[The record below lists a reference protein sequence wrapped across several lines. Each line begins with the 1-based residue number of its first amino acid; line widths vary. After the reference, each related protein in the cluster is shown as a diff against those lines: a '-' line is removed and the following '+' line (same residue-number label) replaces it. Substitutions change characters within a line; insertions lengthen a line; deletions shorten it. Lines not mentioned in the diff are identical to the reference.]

1 MSHLAASRAVGA
13 YHPLVKTWMT
23 HRSWTSVV
31 PALLMVA
38 SCLGGG
44 GCASIRVTDPVRS
57 ATEQYLM
64 AQAIE
69 EAVAQ
74 LSIDSLRDRLV
85 FVDPA
90 YLIGYQERN
99 AVQETAFLVGE
110 LRAKLLGNGVR
121 LTNKREEAQ
130 VIVEV
135 RSLGVGVDR
144 TEYLLGIPALYL
156 PQLSGGTGVPAATPE
171 LAIVKRTTQKGYGS
185 VAFVAYWNDTGELA
199 AQSGP
204 THGRTSRQ
212 DYWFF
217 GIGPSTVGD
226 VIPAQPDR

>member
-1 MSHLAASRAVGA
+1 MMRGVKDVVRYVRFSRLRRTARLCV
-13 YHPLVKTWMT
+13 
-23 HRSWTSVV
+23 
-31 PALLMVA
+31 LL
-38 SCLGGG
+38 SLLLLTGG
-44 GCASIRVTDPVRS
+44 GCASIRVTDPPRS

-64 AQAIE
+64 SQAIA

-74 LSIDSLRDRLV
+74 LSVDALRDRLV
-85 FVDPA
+85 FVDPS

-110 LRAKLLGNGVR
+110 LRSRLLSSGVR
-121 LTNKREEAQ
+121 LAGKREEAQ
-130 VIVEV
+130 VILEV

-144 TEYLLGIPALYL
+144 TDYLLGLPAMT
-156 PQLSGGTGVPAATPE
+156 LSEVAGSVPAATPE
-171 LAIVKRTTQKGYGS
+171 LAIIKRTTQKGFGS
-185 VAFVAYWNDTGELA
+185 VAFVAYWNNTGELA

-204 THGRTSRQ
+204 THGRTIRQ

-226 VIPAQPDR
+226 VIPAEPDP

>member
-1 MSHLAASRAVGA
+1 MMAGVNVRAAPTPCNGLFAV
-13 YHPLVKTWMT
+13 LVCM
-23 HRSWTSVV
+23 
-31 PALLMVA
+31 AGLLN
-38 SCLGGG
+38 G
-44 GCASIRVTDPVRS
+44 GCASIRVTDPPRS

-64 AQAIE
+64 SEALQEAI
-69 EAVAQ
+69 AQ
-74 LSIDSLRDRLV
+74 LSIDALRDRLV
-85 FVDPA
+85 YVDPS

-110 LRAKLLGNGVR
+110 LRARLLGNGVR
-121 LTNKREEAQ
+121 LTSKRDEAQ
-130 VIVEV
+130 IVVEI

-156 PQLSGGTGVPAATPE
+156 PQTTGATGIPAATPE
-171 LAIVKRTTQKGYGS
+171 LAIVKRTTQKGFGS
-185 VAFVAYWNDTGELA
+185 VAFVAYWNNTGELA

-204 THGRTSRQ
+204 MHGRTSRQ

-226 VIPAQPDR
+226 VVPAQPDR